1 MFAKRL
7 DRDSLMVGTPAKVN
21 LFLEVLNR
29 REDGYHNI
37 NSLFQAVSLFDR
49 IKFIRKTEPGINL
62 TVENCPD
69 LPTDENNLVVK
80 ACRLMQKEFGFD
92 SGMEINLQK
101 NIPVAAGLGGGSADG
116 AAAILACNILFDLDL
131 NLKEMALLGLQ
142 IGSDIPFFFSGGQA
156 LVTGRG
162 EIITETEF
170 PTDYWLVLIT
180 PNIAVS
186 TAESYAAL
194 KIGLTMAKNPINLKP
209 CRNVIEFVE
218 SLKTSVNNFEEAH
231 LLSYPELAGIKDDLL
246 KRNALLVR
254 MSGSGATMFGIFKE
268 VAEEWTNNRIFK
280 QGDWQI
286 NVVRPITLPL
296 KNMGKGGSGGDY

>member
-1 MFAKRL
+1 
-7 DRDSLMVGTPAKVN
+7 MVGAPAKVN

-49 IKFIRKTEPGINL
+49 LKFTRKLDSGINL
-62 TVENCPD
+62 TVENNPD
-69 LPTDENNLVVK
+69 LPTDDSNLVVR
-80 ACRLMQKEFGFD
+80 ACLLMQKEFGLK
-92 SGMEINLQK
+92 SGLEISLQK

-116 AAAILACNILFDLDL
+116 AAAILACNVLFELDL
-131 NLKEMALLGLQ
+131 NIQEMARLGLQ
-142 IGSDIPFFFSGGQA
+142 IGSDIPFFFSSGQA
-156 LVTGRG
+156 QVTGRG
-162 EIITETEF
+162 EIIAETEY

-180 PNIAVS
+180 PDIAVS

-194 KIGLTMAKNPINLKP
+194 KIGLTRTNNPINLKP
-209 CRNVIEFVE
+209 CRTFAEFVE
-218 SLKTSVNNFEEAH
+218 SLKLLTNNFEEAH
-231 LLSYPELAGIKDDLL
+231 LLSYPELVRIKDELL
-246 KRNALLVR
+246 KRKALLAR

-268 VAEEWTNNRIFK
+268 VAEEWTSNRIFN